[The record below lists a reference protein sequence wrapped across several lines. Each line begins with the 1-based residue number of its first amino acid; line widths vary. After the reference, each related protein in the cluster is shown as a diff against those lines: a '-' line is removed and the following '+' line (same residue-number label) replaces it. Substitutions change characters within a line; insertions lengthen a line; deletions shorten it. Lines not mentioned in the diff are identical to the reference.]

1 MNKYQIN
8 DLFSSPP
15 HRLGCQCWHCRTERE
30 EMELPQ
36 VIIDADYEPDKA
48 MSRIDKLIKDASEL

>member
-1 MNKYQIN
+1 
-8 DLFSSPP
+8 
-15 HRLGCQCWHCRTERE
+15 
-30 EMELPQ
+30 MELPQ